1 MAHKRSVLDIPIF
14 HQAYAL
20 YKLLDKYRILIPKAK
35 RYTLWLKTENTALN
49 VLEGI
54 IATSQQSGEKRL
66 EILHQISIQLD
77 VLKVFIRLALEIK
90 CLDSKHYL
98 EIQKVLQEIGQ
109 MLGGWMKFASR

>member
-14 HQAYAL
+14 HLTYSL
-20 YKLLDKYRILIPKAK
+20 YKLLDKYRVHIPKAK

-54 IATSQQSGEKRL
+54 IATSHHSGEKRL
-66 EILHQISIQLD
+66 DTLHQISIQLD
-77 VLKVFIRLALEIK
+77 MLKVFIRLALEIK

-109 MLGGWMKFASR
+109 MLGGWIKFASR